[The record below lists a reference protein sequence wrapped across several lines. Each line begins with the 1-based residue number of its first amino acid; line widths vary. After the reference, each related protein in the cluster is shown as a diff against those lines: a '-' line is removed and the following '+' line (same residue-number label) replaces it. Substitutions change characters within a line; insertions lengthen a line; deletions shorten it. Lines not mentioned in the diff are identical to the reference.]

1 MEALRQTQKKYGSR
15 AMMAAIFTGL
25 FLILGGNTDWGKGLI
40 LGALFSVINFVLIG
54 ETLPLR
60 MGKSKGKTFF
70 VALGS
75 IFLRYALMAIPLIMA
90 IKFEQFNLFTVIIG
104 VFMIQL
110 VILADHC
117 FILISSTR
125 KKQ

>member
-15 AMMAAIFTGL
+15 AMMAAIFTGF
-25 FLILGGNTDWGKGLI
+25 FLILAGNTDWGKG
-40 LGALFSVINFVLIG
+40 F
-54 ETLPLR
+54 
-60 MGKSKGKTFF
+60 
-70 VALGS
+70 
-75 IFLRYALMAIPLIMA
+75 MA

-104 VFMIQL
+104 IFMVQL

>member
-90 IKFEQFNLFTVIIG
+90 IKFEQFNLFTV
-104 VFMIQL
+104 
-110 VILADHC
+110 
-117 FILISSTR
+117 
-125 KKQ
+125 